1 MKKRLFSI
9 ITIAIMF
16 ISIIS
21 LSGCNKKEDNKKL
34 KIVTSNFPSFD
45 LARAVVKDNKNID
58 LKMLLKPGSD
68 MHHFD
73 ATPKDIKDI
82 LNSDVFIYN
91 GGESDE
97 WIDKILK
104 DIDKKKTTVIKLM
117 DLVKVVE
124 EEHVEGMEEEHDHD
138 HDHDHDSDK
147 HDHDSDKHDHDS
159 DKHDKGHDHDEEEK
173 EYDEHVWT
181 SPVNAK
187 KIVSSIKEAMIK
199 KDAKNKNIY
208 EKSAS
213 EYISELDKIDNEF
226 KEIVKN
232 AKRKE
237 IVFGDR
243 FPLRYFV
250 DTYGLKY
257 SAAFPGCSEET
268 EASAKTI
275 KFLVNKVKDNKIP
288 VVFHIELSD
297 KEIAS
302 SIAKETGAKVLEFK
316 TAHNLSQ
323 KDFDKGVTYLDIM
336 KDNIKVL
343 KEALN

>member
-82 LNSDVFIYN
+82 LSSDVFIYN

-138 HDHDHDSDK
+138 HDHDHD
-147 HDHDSDKHDHDS
+147 
-159 DKHDKGHDHDEEEK
+159 EEEK

-199 KDAKNKNIY
+199 KDEKNKNIY

-213 EYISELDKIDNEF
+213 KYTSELDKIDNEF
-226 KEIVKN
+226 KDIVKN
-232 AKRKE
+232 AKRQE

-275 KFLVNKVKDNKIP
+275 KFLINKVKDNKIP

-297 KEIAS
+297 KKIAN

-323 KDFDKGVTYLDIM
+323 KDFDKGITYLDIM

>member
-82 LNSDVFIYN
+82 LSSDVFIYN

-138 HDHDHDSDK
+138 HDHDHD
-147 HDHDSDKHDHDS
+147 
-159 DKHDKGHDHDEEEK
+159 EEET

-199 KDAKNKNIY
+199 KDEKNKNIY

-213 EYISELDKIDNEF
+213 KYISELDKIDNEF
-226 KEIVKN
+226 KDIVKN
-232 AKRKE
+232 AKRQE

-275 KFLVNKVKDNKIP
+275 KFLINKVKDNKIP

-297 KEIAS
+297 KKIAS

>member
-58 LKMLLKPGSD
+58 LKILLKPGSD

-82 LNSDVFIYN
+82 LSSDVFIYN

-138 HDHDHDSDK
+138 HD
-147 HDHDSDKHDHDS
+147 
-159 DKHDKGHDHDEEEK
+159 HDHDEEEK

-275 KFLVNKVKDNKIP
+275 KFLINKVKDNKIP

-297 KEIAS
+297 KKIAN

-323 KDFDKGVTYLDIM
+323 KDFDKGITYLDIM

>member
-82 LNSDVFIYN
+82 LSSDVFIYN

-138 HDHDHDSDK
+138 HDHDHD
-147 HDHDSDKHDHDS
+147 
-159 DKHDKGHDHDEEEK
+159 EEEK

-199 KDAKNKNIY
+199 KDEKNKNIY

-213 EYISELDKIDNEF
+213 KYTSELDKIDNEF

-275 KFLVNKVKDNKIP
+275 KFLINKVKDNKIP

-297 KEIAS
+297 KKIAS
-302 SIAKETGAKVLEFK
+302 SIAKETGAKVREFK

>member
-82 LNSDVFIYN
+82 LSSDVFIYN

-138 HDHDHDSDK
+138 HDHDHD
-147 HDHDSDKHDHDS
+147 
-159 DKHDKGHDHDEEEK
+159 EEEK

-199 KDAKNKNIY
+199 KDEKNKNIY

-213 EYISELDKIDNEF
+213 KYTSELDKIDNEF
-226 KEIVKN
+226 KDIVKN
-232 AKRKE
+232 AKRQE

-275 KFLVNKVKDNKIP
+275 KFLINKVKDNKIP

-297 KEIAS
+297 KKIAS

-323 KDFDKGVTYLDIM
+323 KDFDKGITYLDIM